1 MQTYSPEI
9 VEMVGYAGYD
19 HVMIDWEHGSFG
31 TDAVVSM
38 IRAAQVAHVTPIVRI
53 PSNDEVWI
61 KRALDAGALGVVVPH
76 IASREQAEAAVEAA
90 RYADDSGAGSRG
102 ACPSVRAA
110 EHMASDWRAFA
121 QWSNENVFVAVAIES
136 QAGAAALDEILGV
149 PGIDAVFLGTFDLAH
164 EMGHYGDNR
173 APEVASE
180 IDSIAASARRASTPL
195 FATLY
200 RGRTPEESRD
210 ELDHWTNLG
219 ARVVNTVSD
228 RRLVLQGLGE
238 RLGLL
243 RADRSAVS
251 GVPTGG
257 RRGGAAPSAP
267 PASGVLL
274 SSTTRNGH
282 ASTDSIKWEGRSDR
296 HGKKKR

>member
-1 MQTYSPEI
+1 MTMRYRTNNILQALRHGRTSLGVNVQTHSPEV
-9 VEMVGYAGYD
+9 VEMVGHAGYD

-38 IRAAQVAHVTPIVRI
+38 IRAAQVAEVTPIVRV

-61 KRALDAGALGVVVPH
+61 KRVLDAGAMGVVVPH
-76 IASREQAEAAVEAA
+76 ISSREQAKAAVDAA
-90 RYADDSGAGSRG
+90 RYANDSGPGARG

-110 EHMASDWRAFA
+110 DHLASDWRAFA

-136 QAGAAALDEILGV
+136 RAGVAALDEILEV

-164 EMGHYGDNR
+164 EMGYHGDNS

-180 IDSIAASARRASTPL
+180 IDSIIEVARRASTPL

-200 RGRTPEESRD
+200 RGRTAEESRE
-210 ELDHWTNLG
+210 ELDHWTSLG

-238 RLGLL
+238 RI
-243 RADRSAVS
+243 
-251 GVPTGG
+251 
-257 RRGGAAPSAP
+257 
-267 PASGVLL
+267 GVL
-274 SSTTRNGH
+274 RG
-282 ASTDSIKWEGRSDR
+282 
-296 HGKKKR
+296 